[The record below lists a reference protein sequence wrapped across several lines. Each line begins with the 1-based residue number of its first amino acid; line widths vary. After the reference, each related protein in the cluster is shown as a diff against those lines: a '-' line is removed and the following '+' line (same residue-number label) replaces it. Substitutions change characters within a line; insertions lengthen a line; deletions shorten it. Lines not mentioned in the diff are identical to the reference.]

1 MKFYYFNST
10 HWDREWYMS
19 KDAFRYGL
27 VKMFGKL
34 LDIFKTDKDFKK
46 FTFDGQT
53 IVLEDILEI
62 RPEWRNEMQDLISSG
77 KLNVGPWYVMP
88 DEFLESGEAAIR
100 NLLIGRKISRSFGA
114 EPWNIGYVCDIFGHY
129 GQFPQIM
136 AGFGIRGVVAW
147 RGIPYDA
154 EAFLIWESPDGTKIP
169 LFHFMPRNGYG
180 SFSMEI
186 RGLKDTPMDEDKFKK
201 RLKEWLGDYE
211 KFYKGKIVLSD
222 ALDHT
227 EPNHDTMKMLGWI
240 KDCYPD
246 AEIIHDDFTAVFT
259 NEYKEPEKL
268 PTFKGELIYPIE
280 PVRHGAYQ
288 ISSTLSS
295 RYDIKQA
302 NDRCENTLEN
312 TVEPM
317 LAEAAVNGNT
327 ESLPFLNHAWK
338 HLIQN
343 HAHDS
348 ICGCSP
354 DMIHRHM
361 LPRFEE
367 VMTIADE
374 IKREHRWMDFEK
386 ITQTPRWQVLHSDFY
401 DDWDKALAHCD
412 KNGNY
417 TLRMYNSLP
426 YQVKKISEVEI
437 AFPAAMAY
445 KTQHPTAPF
454 SPEGTYTFEIF
465 DENDRKIDYKIHKI
479 VRSEHRVLA
488 IGTYQSFNIC
498 KVIMEIDLRASGWTE
513 YKIRPVDHPVRN
525 LRTMLTGRHSASNG
539 IISLKINVN
548 GTFDVTD
555 LRSNVTFKGQND
567 YRFHR
572 DIGNGWAFIEPVG
585 GDVTVSGYLKSVR
598 ITHDSSER
606 TEFEIVRAFD
616 MPAEIIFQ
624 GGVYQ
629 NFKGF
634 FPSENIISQE
644 IKTFV
649 ALDRNSDQL
658 QIRTEIDN
666 KLKDCRLQ
674 LIIPT
679 EISGN
684 YFANQQFTTV
694 SRPAGRVHNLESEYY
709 QEAESPDKNFE
720 GIIGKRNNA
729 GGLVFIGKEG
739 LHECG
744 CSAENE
750 GDLTV
755 TLFRSFRRTVMSDG
769 ETEGQLNKKLSFEY
783 MLKCITPD
791 CSMTKLNHIRKS
803 LQSVPAVTYLIPEY
817 LVKTHKDGSFMTIDG
832 NLTFSALKTADNGT
846 SNEVILRLYN
856 PEMKSDSSTVK
867 FNRQFKKAE
876 FCRIDETV
884 ESLLAA
890 NAQEISVSASAH
902 KIITIKVTF

>member
-10 HWDREWYMS
+10 HWDREWYMT

-27 VKMFGKL
+27 VKMFAKL
-34 LDIFKTDKDFKK
+34 TDIFKTDKDFKK

-62 RPEWRNEMQDLISSG
+62 HPEWRSEMQELISSG

-100 NLLIGRKISRSFGA
+100 NLLIGRKIARSFGA
-114 EPWNIGYVCDIFGHY
+114 EPWPMGYVCDIFGHY
-129 GQFPQIM
+129 GQLPQLM
-136 AGFGIRGVVAW
+136 AGFGITGIVAW

-154 EAFLIWESPDGTKIP
+154 EAFLIWESPDGSKIP

-186 RGLKDTPMDEDKFKK
+186 RGLKDTPMDENKFKT
-201 RLKEWLGDYE
+201 RLKEWLTDYE
-211 KFYKGKIVLSD
+211 KFYGDRIVLSD

-227 EPNHDTMKMLGWI
+227 EPNHDTIKMLGWI

-246 AEIIHDDFTAVFT
+246 CEIIHDDFTAVFA

-268 PTFKGELIYPIE
+268 PLFKGELIHPIE

-295 RYDIKQA
+295 RYDLKQA
-302 NDRCENTLEN
+302 NDHCENTLEN
-312 TVEPM
+312 EIEPM
-317 LAEAAVNGNT
+317 LAEAAINGT
-327 ESLPFLNHAWK
+327 TDSIPFLNHAWK

-354 DMIHRHM
+354 DMTHRHM

-367 VMTIADE
+367 VMTVADE
-374 IKREHRWMDFEK
+374 IKREHRWLDFEK
-386 ITQTPRWQVLHSDFY
+386 ITQNPRWQILHSDFY

-412 KNGNY
+412 ENGNY
-417 TLRMYNSLP
+417 TLRLYNPLP
-426 YQVKKISEVEI
+426 YQVNKISEVEI
-437 AFPAAMAY
+437 AFPAAMPY
-445 KTQHPTAPF
+445 KTQHATAPF

-465 DENDRKIDYKIHKI
+465 DEKGKKVDYKISKI
-479 VRSEHRVLA
+479 IRSEHRVLA
-488 IGTYQSFNIC
+488 IGTYQTFNIY
-498 KVIMEIDLRASGWTE
+498 KVVTELDLRASGWTE
-513 YKIRPVDHPVRN
+513 YKIRPVDHPIRN
-525 LRTMLTGRHSASNG
+525 LRSLLTGRLSASNG
-539 IISLKINVN
+539 IISLKINDN

-555 LRSNVTFKGQND
+555 LRSNTVYAGQND
-567 YRFHR
+567 YRLHR

-598 ITHDSSER
+598 ITHDSSEMA
-606 TEFEIVRAFD
+606 EFEIVRAFNI
-616 MPAEIIFQ
+616 PAEIIFE

-634 FPSENIISQE
+634 FPSDNIITQE

-649 ALDRNSDQL
+649 AIDRKSDQI

-674 LIIPT
+674 LIVPT
-679 EISGN
+679 AIKGN

-694 SRPAGRVHNLESEYY
+694 CRQPGRVFNAESEYY

-720 GIIGKRNNA
+720 GIIGKRTAN
-729 GGLVFIGKEG
+729 GGFAFIGKEG
-739 LHECG
+739 FHECG
-744 CSAENE
+744 CPSENE

-783 MLKCITPD
+783 ILKCLTPD
-791 CSMTKLNHIRKS
+791 CSMTELNHIRKAM
-803 LQSVPAVTYLIPEY
+803 QSVPAITH
-817 LVKTHKDGSFMTIDG
+817 LVPDYQIKEHKDGSFVTLEG
-832 NLTFSALKTADNGT
+832 ALTFSALKTADNGN
-846 SNEVILRLYN
+846 SNELIIRLYN
-856 PEMKSDSSTVK
+856 PENETKSSTVK
-867 FNRQFKKAE
+867 FDRIFKKAE
-876 FCRIDETV
+876 LCRIDETV
-884 ESLLAA
+884 EKLLE
-890 NAQEISVSASAH
+890 NNQQEFCISAVPH
-902 KIITIKVTF
+902 KIITVKITF